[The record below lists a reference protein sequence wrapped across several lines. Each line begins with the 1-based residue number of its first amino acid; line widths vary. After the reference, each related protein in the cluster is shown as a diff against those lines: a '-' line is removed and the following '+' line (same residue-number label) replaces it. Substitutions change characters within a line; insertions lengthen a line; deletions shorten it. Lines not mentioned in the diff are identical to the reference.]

1 MMLTVYHM
9 SLPVRQFDR
18 SMTTLDIYY
27 GMKFNNVVKTDDG
40 KLNYDYD
47 PDTSFLVGDE
57 KLNSWLS
64 DHKNNVMEN
73 GTNVQE
79 EEAVADLTSVQ
90 ETEGETEKN
99 TTEAAVEA
107 ISVETPQAGTI
118 AEGAANQAAATVV
131 YEGHTYARFDIALNY
146 SQAEKFCEQAGGHLA
161 TLTSWRENLAVQS
174 ILDDASYDEYWLG
187 ASDEE

>member
-1 MMLTVYHM
+1 M
-9 SLPVRQFDR
+9 
-18 SMTTLDIYY
+18 
-27 GMKFNNVVKTDDG
+27 KTDDG

-90 ETEGETEKN
+90 ETEGETEEN

-131 YEGHTYARFDIALNY
+131 YEGHTYAKVRYRFELFPGG
-146 SQAEKFCEQAGGHLA
+146 EVLRAGRRPSGNPHLLEGKPGS
-161 TLTSWRENLAVQS
+161 TEHSR
-174 ILDDASYDEYWLG
+174 
-187 ASDEE
+187 

>member
-1 MMLTVYHM
+1 MITIRH
-9 SLPVRQFDR
+9 QFP
-18 SMTTLDIYY
+18 S
-27 GMKFNNVVKTDDG
+27 
-40 KLNYDYD
+40 
-47 PDTSFLVGDE
+47 GDE

-90 ETEGETEKN
+90 ETEGETEEN

-118 AEGAANQAAATVV
+118 AEAQPIRQQPPLSTRVTPTQDRYRFELFPGGEVLRAGRRPSGNPHLL
-131 YEGHTYARFDIALNY
+131 EGKPGSTEHSR
-146 SQAEKFCEQAGGHLA
+146 
-161 TLTSWRENLAVQS
+161 
-174 ILDDASYDEYWLG
+174 
-187 ASDEE
+187 

>member
-1 MMLTVYHM
+1 
-9 SLPVRQFDR
+9 
-18 SMTTLDIYY
+18 MTTLDIYY

-79 EEAVADLTSVQ
+79 GRS
-90 ETEGETEKN
+90 G
-99 TTEAAVEA
+99 
-107 ISVETPQAGTI
+107 
-118 AEGAANQAAATVV
+118 
-131 YEGHTYARFDIALNY
+131 R
-146 SQAEKFCEQAGGHLA
+146 
-161 TLTSWRENLAVQS
+161 
-174 ILDDASYDEYWLG
+174 
-187 ASDEE
+187 

>member
-1 MMLTVYHM
+1 
-9 SLPVRQFDR
+9 
-18 SMTTLDIYY
+18 
-27 GMKFNNVVKTDDG
+27 MKFNNVVKTDDG

-90 ETEGETEKN
+90 ETEGETEEN

-107 ISVETPQAGTI
+107 ISVETPRQEPSRRAQPIRQQPPLSTRVTPT
-118 AEGAANQAAATVV
+118 Q
-131 YEGHTYARFDIALNY
+131 D
-146 SQAEKFCEQAGGHLA
+146 
-161 TLTSWRENLAVQS
+161 S
-174 ILDDASYDEYWLG
+174 ISL
-187 ASDEE
+187 